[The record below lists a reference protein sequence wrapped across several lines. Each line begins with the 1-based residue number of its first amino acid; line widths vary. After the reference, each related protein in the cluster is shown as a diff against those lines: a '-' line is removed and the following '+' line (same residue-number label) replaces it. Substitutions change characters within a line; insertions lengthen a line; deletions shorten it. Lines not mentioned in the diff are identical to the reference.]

1 MTHDAKAPPI
11 SRKAKWLIW
20 CLVIY
25 TVIALIAYFGFSEYK
40 LAVEFVQLI
49 LIIVI
54 PLPFFIKPL
63 GAYIFEEEKK

>member
-1 MTHDAKAPPI
+1 MTDDTQMQPI

-20 CLVIY
+20 CSVIY
-25 TVIALIAYFGFSEYK
+25 SVIALIAHFGFSEYK
-40 LAVEFVQLI
+40 LAVELVQLV

-63 GAYIFEEEKK
+63 GAYIFEEEKE